1 MAIVADIERLPNR
14 RNSPLNSRA
23 QIFCENV
30 DPSMGT
36 DTVQS
41 PQLSAVRGTIHLVLF
56 LVCLYFGWF
65 FHKQS
70 ST

>member
-1 MAIVADIERLPNR
+1 
-14 RNSPLNSRA
+14 
-23 QIFCENV
+23 
-30 DPSMGT
+30 MGT